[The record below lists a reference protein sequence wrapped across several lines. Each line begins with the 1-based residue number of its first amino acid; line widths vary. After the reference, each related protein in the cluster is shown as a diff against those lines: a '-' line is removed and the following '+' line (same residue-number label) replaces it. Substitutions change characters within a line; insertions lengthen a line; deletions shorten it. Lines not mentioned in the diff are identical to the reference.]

1 MRTIH
6 KSIVLLLEVG
16 MITVAA
22 SGLTG
27 CSDTSEPTSD
37 RQPNITPIV
46 VDSDRNQS
54 ETDGCS
60 FVSAYYEE
68 EIPDS
73 SVIEVTDDGYIRG
86 NDGIYNFDTRIM
98 TDMDNVGE
106 LSVAQVNCGDTVLR
120 NGLYTGWVGSRYYFQ
135 AFNVGGDI
143 NEYQERYYPG
153 GTMSYPGEP
162 DYELTRET
170 YESFDMV
177 SFTSMDIFA
186 KLTSRVSSNSFDYA
200 DVIPSYHFS
209 VEGIDRAYLEGLEQG
224 VSYQSDSMD
233 VYILRQEKDGIP
245 ITFYNSMY
253 ASRFIAWDNRCMGFT
268 LVGEWTDNA
277 DLVNGMYVPADVDP
291 YNIENV
297 YEDGITPV
305 RIEDCIVNCIPEIAY
320 DTSDMGALQSVV
332 IYSAELTYL
341 KADAFNADTMA
352 SYMWNDEYNSQ
363 VYWLIP
369 VWKITYFAED
379 ADGMTRIGAVMLNAK
394 TGTGMEVDNEYL
406 ECVL

>member
-1 MRTIH
+1 
-6 KSIVLLLEVG
+6 
-16 MITVAA
+16 
-22 SGLTG
+22 
-27 CSDTSEPTSD
+27 
-37 RQPNITPIV
+37 
-46 VDSDRNQS
+46 
-54 ETDGCS
+54 
-60 FVSAYYEE
+60 
-68 EIPDS
+68 
-73 SVIEVTDDGYIRG
+73 
-86 NDGIYNFDTRIM
+86 
-98 TDMDNVGE
+98 
-106 LSVAQVNCGDTVLR
+106 
-120 NGLYTGWVGSRYYFQ
+120 
-135 AFNVGGDI
+135 
-143 NEYQERYYPG
+143 
-153 GTMSYPGEP
+153 
-162 DYELTRET
+162 
-170 YESFDMV
+170 
-177 SFTSMDIFA
+177 
-186 KLTSRVSSNSFDYA
+186 
-200 DVIPSYHFS
+200 
-209 VEGIDRAYLEGLEQG
+209 
-224 VSYQSDSMD
+224 
-233 VYILRQEKDGIP
+233 
-245 ITFYNSMY
+245 
-253 ASRFIAWDNRCMGFT
+253 MGFT

-297 YEDGITPV
+297 YEDGIIPV

>member
-1 MRTIH
+1 
-6 KSIVLLLEVG
+6 
-16 MITVAA
+16 
-22 SGLTG
+22 
-27 CSDTSEPTSD
+27 
-37 RQPNITPIV
+37 
-46 VDSDRNQS
+46 
-54 ETDGCS
+54 
-60 FVSAYYEE
+60 
-68 EIPDS
+68 
-73 SVIEVTDDGYIRG
+73 
-86 NDGIYNFDTRIM
+86 
-98 TDMDNVGE
+98 
-106 LSVAQVNCGDTVLR
+106 
-120 NGLYTGWVGSRYYFQ
+120 
-135 AFNVGGDI
+135 
-143 NEYQERYYPG
+143 
-153 GTMSYPGEP
+153 MSYPGEP

-170 YESFDMV
+170 YESFDIV

-297 YEDGITPV
+297 YEDGIIPV

-369 VWKITYFAED
+369 VWKITYFAEV
-379 ADGMTRIGAVMLNAK
+379 R
-394 TGTGMEVDNEYL
+394 GTGGTARAANSTRTMSLTSRKRESAPPANANSGSSRSRPPTTSPWKHSPIPSSTTRFL
-406 ECVL
+406 TPST